1 MFFCS
6 KLVGLLSCVLAIIF
20 LLTCLYYFIC
30 RRRYS
35 DEMPDSPSSVALVN
49 KNGVTSVP
57 VATEMTT
64 TNLLMKQVKKK
75 NCFNRYNSY

>member
-1 MFFCS
+1 
-6 KLVGLLSCVLAIIF
+6 
-20 LLTCLYYFIC
+20 
-30 RRRYS
+30 
-35 DEMPDSPSSVALVN
+35 MPDSPSSVALVN